1 MGYRSDVQAV
11 IYPITEGNEAQYNQ
25 LKVLMNTAYKEAFD
39 HWVDEFEWD
48 DDKLVLKFSAVGVK
62 WYSSYTDVV
71 QIEALLSGVEEL
83 GYAVEFV
90 RLGEDYNDIETRY
103 SEDCSF
109 YLSVRREILSD
120 V

>member
-1 MGYRSDVQAV
+1 MGYRSDVQALV
-11 IYPITEGNEAQYNQ
+11 YPTTEGDEAQYNQ

-39 HWVDEFEWD
+39 LWVDEFKWD

-62 WYSSYTDVV
+62 WYTSYTDVSRV
-71 QIEALLSGVEEL
+71 EAFFCGAEDL

-90 RLGEDYNDIETRY
+90 RVGEDYNDIETRY
-103 SEDCSF
+103 STDCSY
-109 YLSVRREILSD
+109 YLSVRREIFSE